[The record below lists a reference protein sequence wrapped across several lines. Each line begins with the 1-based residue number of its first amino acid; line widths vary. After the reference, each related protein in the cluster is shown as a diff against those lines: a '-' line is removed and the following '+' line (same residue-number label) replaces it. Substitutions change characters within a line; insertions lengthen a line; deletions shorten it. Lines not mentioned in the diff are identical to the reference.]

1 MFDGN
6 GEILCLFL
14 FPILVI
20 IIYNAIA
27 MYYKHPLTEKE
38 IKKLNDT
45 EKKYMESYIKN
56 RQEPFTR
63 DDLNAYRKV
72 LNKNKKQKNN
82 VIISQQLKYCQKDT
96 AKNSD

>member
-1 MFDGN
+1 MFDSN
-6 GEILCLFL
+6 SEILCLFL

-38 IKKLNDT
+38 IQNLSDD
-45 EKKYMESYIKN
+45 EKKHVEWYVKN
-56 RQEPFTR
+56 RQEAFTR

-72 LNKNKKQKNN
+72 FNKKKSKKNN
-82 VIISQQLKYCQKDT
+82 TIISQQLKYCQKDST
-96 AKNSD
+96 DSD